1 MVAWMSSK
9 EAWEPE
15 DKAFL
20 REHYPTTPN
29 KKLANEMGR
38 TVNSIQIKANR
49 LGLVKEIDENDG
61 DFENMLEVISS
72 EEVKK
77 LTKIDLLATSW
88 GLLKMLSRE
97 LSNPHLDIKER
108 IKLMDILSSHTVSI
122 NNIMRGSEEELG
134 DEEDLEKALTKL
146 EDRHTRQE
154 IIPRRSRGS
163 GGTYVVVTLDEE
175 GDRVKTEQGRA
186 PKVSKADPR

>member
-1 MVAWMSSK
+1 MSNK

-15 DKAFL
+15 DEAFL
-20 REHYPTTPN
+20 SEHYPTTPN

-61 DFENMLEVISS
+61 DFENTLEVISP

-77 LTKIDLLATSW
+77 LTKIDLLATGW

-97 LSNPHLDIKER
+97 LSNPQLKIKDR

-122 NNIMRGSEEELG
+122 SNIMRGSEDELG
-134 DEEDLEKALTKL
+134 AEEDLEKALIKL
-146 EDRHTRQE
+146 EDKHTTHE
-154 IIPRRSRGS
+154 AIPRRSREG
-163 GGTYVVVTLDEE
+163 GGTFVVVRMDEE
-175 GDRVKTEQGRA
+175 GDTVKTEGGRA
-186 PKVSKADPR
+186 PKVSRTDPM